1 MRTVV
6 RQSGTGKWISLLA
19 GIGAVGLGVWY
30 YFKKKSEAEPTP
42 ENYLSQIEKCT
53 VKTGLEAIR
62 VKFEADYAAGTITK
76 ESYDKLFA
84 AYIRR
89 GYYIDLYA
97 RGGNWVQASNEYW
110 AKTSGMTTDAELKA
124 VYDEIYELYSA
135 DGGNGGG
142 IPQTEVD
149 QFVLRIKNAT
159 SLAGLDDVKADFTA
173 RYPPM
178 TKAQY
183 DYLYIVY
190 YKRYYQYAD
199 FPWAAGIEY
208 IANSKVA
215 WQILWV
221 WDHVAGCGWPEPGNK
236 FVYVYRSAQWLA
248 YDCRRVINSSW
259 TPLDE
264 IGELKVGDFV
274 YLYVDSSCQLLYGG
288 NTYNLTTGWNIIT
301 WK

>member
-6 RQSGTGKWISLLA
+6 SQSGTGKWIALLA
-19 GIGAVGLGVWY
+19 GIGAVGFGVWY
-30 YFKKKSEAEPTP
+30 YFKKKAEAEPTP

-62 VKFEADYAAGTITK
+62 VKFEADYSSGAITK
-76 ESYDKLFA
+76 ESYDKLFS

-97 RGGNWVQASNEYW
+97 RGGNWVQAANEYW
-110 AKTSGMTTDAELKA
+110 SRTASITDSTQF
-124 VYDEIYELYSA
+124 YPIYSEIYDLYSTQPPDG
-135 DGGNGGG
+135 DGGGE

-159 SLAGLDDVKADFTA
+159 SLAGLDDIKADFAA

-183 DYLYIVY
+183 DYLCTVY
-190 YKRYYQYAD
+190 YKRHYQYAAS
-199 FPWAAGIEY
+199 PTGNVTGE
-208 IANSKVA
+208 VA

-221 WDHVAGCGWPEPGNK
+221 WDHVASCGWPTGNSGLWA
-236 FVYVYRSAQWLA
+236 YRNSVWLA
-248 YDCRRVINSSW
+248 YDWSRVVNSTW

-264 IGELKVGDFV
+264 IGELKAGDLV
-274 YLYVDSSCQLLYGG
+274 YLNVDASCQLLYGG
-288 NTYNLTTGWNIIT
+288 NTYNLTTGWNAIT